1 MLTLTG
7 NPDPDVGGRDK
18 DDERGG
24 KLAPGRDELLR
35 ARAFEVLT
43 CEVLKRDVGV

>member
-7 NPDPDVGGRDK
+7 NPDPDVGGRDE

-24 KLAPGRDELLR
+24 KLAPGRDEGLKSLR
-35 ARAFEVLT
+35 VKSLSET
-43 CEVLKRDVGV
+43 WESD